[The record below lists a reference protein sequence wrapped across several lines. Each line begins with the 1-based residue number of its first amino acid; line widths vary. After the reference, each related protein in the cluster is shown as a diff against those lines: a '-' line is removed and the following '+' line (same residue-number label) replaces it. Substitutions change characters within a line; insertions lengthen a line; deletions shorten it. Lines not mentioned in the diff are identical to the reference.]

1 MKENNTN
8 GEKNILLLKI
18 AEFSEKSG
26 ILEKKI
32 NFSNLTQIVYL
43 IEYMIYVHLKLH

>member
-18 AEFSEKSG
+18 AEFSEKKV
-26 ILEKKI
+26 EFWRKKSI
-32 NFSNLTQIVYL
+32 FPI
-43 IEYMIYVHLKLH
+43 